1 MKFGSRLSYQEL
13 EDFIFSLQ
21 EKVTGHFLKN
31 IYHYKG
37 KWLFKFQHISFV
49 YDGQTI
55 WNGTF
60 QEREDKNLHSLCI
73 KLRKEIGDRKVL
85 SLHLLKGDRTICFEF
100 ESYYLILECYAKG
113 NLLLLEKETKKI
125 IILTRM
131 YENYRHHSIY
141 PTFSFHIYP
150 CEYTKKRYTF
160 LSSKKEVVEKE
171 EGEFPSILEGSS
183 YLWEFSQ
190 KKPIQKKKK
199 QKSVEENI
207 DYQKKKWEIKIE
219 KVEKEINELYESS
232 EIQYQE
238 LEEKYKEKKLY
249 QKKLEKIG
257 KIIIPSK
264 KEEKKQEIKL
274 MEEKW
279 YHKYYWWRTK
289 NNFLVIGGK
298 NSTENEYLIKTYLGD
313 NDYYFHTEDFGSG
326 SFILFTEGKKPQ
338 EVDIYE
344 TAEGVFSLSSSWN
357 ITKEGKVFHVLGNQ
371 VSKTPPSGMSIT
383 KGSFMIYGKKEY
395 SSIHQTILGYG
406 LFEGRE
412 LMLAPYRIIQRIK
425 GPTIKITPKPNI
437 KKMKGKIMSDYLKRK
452 LNIDLNNVSYLF
464 SKPCNLF

>member
-1 MKFGSRLSYQEL
+1 MKFGSRLSYDEL

-21 EKVTGHFLKN
+21 DKVVGNFLKN

-85 SLHLLKGDRTICFEF
+85 SLYLLEGDRTICFEF

-125 IILTRM
+125 IILTRI
-131 YENYRHHSIY
+131 YENYRHHLIY
-141 PTFSFHIYP
+141 HNFSFHKYP
-150 CEYTKKRYTF
+150 YDYTKKRYTF
-160 LSSKKEVVEKE
+160 LSNKKEVVEKE

-207 DYQKKKWEIKIE
+207 DYQKRKWEIKIE